1 MAALVSRGAQ
11 VGVSFAYLVLGAQLV
26 WVGLDMGARFAPL
39 LGAAPQGYVGD
50 KVGVEVLA
58 LVYRDC
64 GAASLLLGAALL
76 LMGDSKLGLSLALVQ
91 LAAWAG
97 ALGRDQAELARL
109 GATDRHMRALDNMLP
124 ALVAA
129 LLLCALGVVFS
140 ASKNDAK
147 LLRSKSFLAKLILT
161 ASCLSE
167 VPLALFE
174 LVDGPRAVAA
184 VPGFSMAPF
193 TAVGA
198 TALRMALTWR
208 GSLVLSLCVLLSV
221 IKPTRAGTFLAALLH
236 GSHVANNAFG
246 RERLV
251 AASAAANAGVARA
264 MADMLDA
271 AALFHVVATGLLVL
285 ATVLGAAP
293 PAPAAGSSAGSSSK
307 KKQN

>member
-1 MAALVSRGAQ
+1 MLSLLSRGAQ
-11 VGVSFAYLVLGAQLV
+11 VSVALAHLALGALLA

-50 KVGVEVLA
+50 AVATELLA
-58 LVYRDC
+58 LAYRGG
-64 GAASLLLGAALL
+64 GAAAMLLGVALL
-76 LMGDSKLGLSLALVQ
+76 LMGDSKLSLSLALVQ
-91 LAAWAG
+91 LAASAT
-97 ALGRDQAELARL
+97 ALGRDQAELLRA
-109 GATDRHMRALDNMLP
+109 GATARHVDAVGSALP

-140 ASKNDAK
+140 ASKNDTK
-147 LLRSKSFLAKLILT
+147 LLRSHSVLAKVILT
-161 ASCLSE
+161 AACLSE
-167 VPLALFE
+167 VPFALFE

-184 VPGFSMAPF
+184 VPGVSMAPF

-208 GSLVLSLCVLLSV
+208 GSVVLGLCVLLSI
-221 IKPTRAGTFLAALLH
+221 IKPTRAGTLLAALLH
-236 GSHVANNAFG
+236 GSHVANNALG
-246 RERLV
+246 RARLV
-251 AASAAANAGVARA
+251 AASTAANAGVARA

-271 AALFHVVATGLLVL
+271 ALVFHAAAAGLLLL

-293 PAPAAGSSAGSSSK
+293 PSGGGGGSGGGVK